1 MKFEWLAYGGRHL
14 HAPDPTQPALRVR
27 ELSVGYPGADQPVLS
42 GVNFDLPVG
51 SRLALVGPNG
61 SGKST
66 LLKTIAGLL
75 RPRSGSIAVFGLKVG
90 ACHHRT
96 SYLPQREEI
105 NWSFPVTVERFVLAG
120 RYVHCG
126 WLARPDHSDHDAVA
140 STLAQLDLS
149 GIASRSIGELSGGQ
163 QQRVML
169 ARAVAQGSDLLLLDE
184 PLNAVDAA
192 TRSLVAALLGRLQ
205 AQGKSMIVSTH
216 DVGVHDQPF
225 DGVLHLENGVAT
237 EATHGV
243 GS

>member
-1 MKFEWLAYGGRHL
+1 MKYEWLAYGGRHL
-14 HAPDPTQPALRVR
+14 HAPDPTQPALKVGD
-27 ELSVGYPGADQPVLS
+27 LCVGYPGASAPVLS
-42 GVNFDLPVG
+42 GVRFTLPIG
-51 SRLALVGPNG
+51 ARLALVGPNG

-75 RPRSGSIAVFGLKVG
+75 APRSGNIAVFGLKVG

-105 NWSFPVTVERFVLAG
+105 NWNFPVTVERFVLAG
-120 RYVHCG
+120 RFVHCG
-126 WLARPDHSDHDAVA
+126 WFAQPDSTDREVVA
-140 STLAQLDLS
+140 STLAQLDLTS
-149 GIASRSIGELSGGQ
+149 IANRPIGVLSGGQ

-192 TRSLVAALLGRLQ
+192 TRALVADLLARLQ

-225 DGVLHLENGVAT
+225 DGVLSLENGVAT
-237 EATHGV
+237 EVAHGV
-243 GS
+243 AH